1 MTQAE
6 FTQKCRDF
14 IEVTSANTA
23 QRLYGL
29 MLPEFVDCDVEEQS
43 LTVAY
48 PVQSWE
54 MNAGGAMHG
63 GITTSMIDSVMGSI
77 NHVLCGVLTPTI
89 QLNVSFLRG
98 GPSEGRIIV
107 KVKTVKL
114 GRSIIYDVGEA
125 WDEAH
130 PDKLIA
136 TAEGTFRNFAG

>member
-1 MTQAE
+1 MTNAE
-6 FTQKCRDF
+6 FAEKCRDF
-14 IEVTSANTA
+14 IESTSAHTA

-43 LTVAY
+43 LTVAF
-48 PVQSWE
+48 PAQSWE
-54 MNAGGAMHG
+54 MNAAGAMHG
-63 GITTSMIDSVMGSI
+63 GITVSMIDSVMGSI
-77 NHVLCGVLTPTI
+77 NHVLCGKLTPTI

-98 GPSEGRIIV
+98 GPSEGRVMV

-130 PDKLIA
+130 PGKLIA